1 MRKRFH
7 DSGYLMALLAT
18 LVWSGNFIVARDLNE
33 TYTPVAISFFRWLIA
48 CIVILPIAWSSLKRD
63 FHLLVGQWKLMLVL
77 AFLGVTLFNTMI
89 YLAAHSTS
97 ALNLSL
103 LAITA
108 PLYVVI
114 LNRIIFKEH
123 LTWRQTTGFI
133 VLVIGLIT
141 LLTKGELEVLLN
153 LNFNKGDLL
162 MAAAATLFA
171 VYTVLVKKKNPTI
184 GNLSFVS
191 STFILGELLLIPFFI
206 GELIILK
213 TELVF
218 TQPDILQ
225 LIYIGVGP
233 SVISYYLWNKSIF
246 SIGSTKAATIYNT
259 LPIFS
264 AVLAAL
270 LLHESILIIQV
281 ISSVIIIG
289 GVTMVVLGG
298 RQKQLVST
306 SVVGVKS
313 E

>member
-1 MRKRFH
+1 MRKRFR

-97 ALNLSL
+97 VLNLSL

-123 LTWRQTTGFI
+123 LTWRQTTGFVI
-133 VLVIGLIT
+133 LLIGLIT
-141 LLTKGELEVLLN
+141 LLTEGEWNVLLS
-153 LNFNKGDLL
+153 LNFNKGDLV
-162 MAAAATLFA
+162 MASAATLFA
-171 VYTVLVKKKNPTI
+171 IYTVLVKKKNPAI

-191 STFILGELLLIPFFI
+191 GTFILGELLIIPFFA

-213 TELVF
+213 TELAF
-218 TQPDILQ
+218 TQPHILQ

-264 AVLAAL
+264 AALAAL
-270 LLHESILIIQV
+270 LLHESILLIQV
-281 ISSVIIIG
+281 ISSIIIIG
-289 GVTMVVLGG
+289 GVTMVILGG
-298 RQKQLVST
+298 KQKPLMYDT
-306 SVVGVKS
+306 IRD
-313 E
+313 